1 MVKCEVAPL
10 PRICRRKFR
19 PAEVE
24 FILSSD
30 EINLLFSSTKWNLY
44 VPINTQL
51 TPVDAYLEG
60 YHSEKSS
67 RVLRG
72 TLLGLVYLSES
83 LRSLELPHRSC

>member
-1 MVKCEVAPL
+1 M
-10 PRICRRKFR
+10 
-19 PAEVE
+19 E
-24 FILSSD
+24 FVCP
-30 EINLLFSSTKWNLY
+30 N
-44 VPINTQL
+44 NTQL